1 MEKRKE
7 MSTSTEK
14 KHEQTML
21 LCYKEYYTYDNVEMI
36 KIHTVIS
43 DHLFTDW
50 QHFNTECDRP
60 ANLQL
65 VSQLPL

>member
-43 DHLFTDW
+43 DHFFTD
-50 QHFNTECDRP
+50 
-60 ANLQL
+60 
-65 VSQLPL
+65 